1 MLVLAMS
8 GLISSWV
15 MSLSG
20 SSKKGKVQDRITGIG
35 VIDLSAYNFYFN
47 LPTIPAELG
56 FSATSLNAEV
66 PLLIPF
72 NLVRYPC

>member
-15 MSLSG
+15 ISLSG
-20 SSKKGKVQDRITGIG
+20 SRKEEKVQDRITGIG
-35 VIDLSAYNFYFN
+35 VIDLNADNFIFN
-47 LPTIPAELG
+47 LPTIPADLG

-66 PLLIPF
+66 PLLIP
-72 NLVRYPC
+72 LI

>member
-15 MSLSG
+15 ISLSG

-35 VIDLSAYNFYFN
+35 VIDLSAYNLYFN
-47 LPTIPAELG
+47 LPTIPAGLD
-56 FSATSLNAEV
+56 SPVTSVHVEV
-66 PLLIPF
+66 PLLI
-72 NLVRYPC
+72 LLI